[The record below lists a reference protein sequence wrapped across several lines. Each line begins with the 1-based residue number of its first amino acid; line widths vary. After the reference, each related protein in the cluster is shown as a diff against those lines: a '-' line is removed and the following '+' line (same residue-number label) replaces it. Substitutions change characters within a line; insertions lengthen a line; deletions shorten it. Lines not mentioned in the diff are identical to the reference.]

1 MMSGRILA
9 AGLALLLLPLC
20 AFDAQAQT
28 GANVLVVYNDAVPGS
43 ARIAERYAERREVPA
58 EQRLRVTTVTTDE
71 ITRPDFERQ
80 IQAPIADWLQRHQ
93 AQDRILYIVLT
104 KGMPLRIGGTIG
116 RSGTIASVDSELT
129 LLYRRMTGAFV
140 LPTGSVVNPYFP
152 ASGTAE
158 GAPRFSHALG
168 DVYLVTRL
176 DGFTVEDALGLID
189 RAAAPAKD
197 GRILLDQRA
206 GLGDVPNGWLAAA
219 AKALEAAGF
228 GERVTLESTSRVLDH
243 QDGVLGYYS
252 WGSNDPAQT
261 GRRPDLTFVPGAI
274 AGMFLSSDARTFLEP
289 PASWKP
295 GSFQGSGM
303 FFAGSPQSLTGDLIR
318 GGVTGVSGQVA
329 EPYLDSSVRPD
340 ILFAAYLSGL
350 NLAEA
355 FYLAMP
361 ALSWQTVVIGDPL
374 CAPFARPALST
385 TDLDPPI
392 DPDTELP
399 ARFSARRIA
408 ASDVK
413 TSNPAARVKVVL
425 ALARQSRGEV
435 TGARDAF
442 EQALAL
448 DDSLSDAR
456 RLLATTYEQL
466 GEYDKADEAYRT
478 LLSHNQNDTVALNNL
493 AYSLAVRHH
502 KPEEALPLAERA
514 DLLSPRSAVIY
525 DTLGYIKHLL
535 GDHVEA
541 ARLLT
546 LAAQNLPTNVD
557 VHLHAAVALAAAGRL
572 EDAAKMLKA
581 AAALDPKVTERP
593 EYREAQ
599 AKVRR

>member
-104 KGMPLRIGGTIG
+104 KGMPLRIGGTMG

-140 LPTGSVVNPYFP
+140 PPTGSIGNPYFP
-152 ASGTAE
+152 ANGTAE

-168 DVYLVTRL
+168 DIYLVTRL
-176 DGFTVEDALGLID
+176 DGFTIEDALGLID

-228 GERVTLESTSRVLDH
+228 GDRVTLESTSRVLDH

-261 GRRPDLTFVPGAI
+261 GRRPDLTPPDDGA
-274 AGMFLSSDARTFLEP
+274 
-289 PASWKP
+289 
-295 GSFQGSGM
+295 
-303 FFAGSPQSLTGDLIR
+303 
-318 GGVTGVSGQVA
+318 
-329 EPYLDSSVRPD
+329 
-340 ILFAAYLSGL
+340 
-350 NLAEA
+350 
-355 FYLAMP
+355 
-361 ALSWQTVVIGDPL
+361 
-374 CAPFARPALST
+374 
-385 TDLDPPI
+385 
-392 DPDTELP
+392 
-399 ARFSARRIA
+399 
-408 ASDVK
+408 
-413 TSNPAARVKVVL
+413 
-425 ALARQSRGEV
+425 
-435 TGARDAF
+435 
-442 EQALAL
+442 
-448 DDSLSDAR
+448 
-456 RLLATTYEQL
+456 
-466 GEYDKADEAYRT
+466 
-478 LLSHNQNDTVALNNL
+478 
-493 AYSLAVRHH
+493 
-502 KPEEALPLAERA
+502 
-514 DLLSPRSAVIY
+514 
-525 DTLGYIKHLL
+525 
-535 GDHVEA
+535 
-541 ARLLT
+541 
-546 LAAQNLPTNVD
+546 
-557 VHLHAAVALAAAGRL
+557 
-572 EDAAKMLKA
+572 
-581 AAALDPKVTERP
+581 
-593 EYREAQ
+593 
-599 AKVRR
+599 